1 MDGEFVMR
9 KQAVNSYGKKFF
21 DDLNTGRVKKF
32 ANGGIAGSSLNEL
45 NKNIASNPT
54 NNINI
59 TVNVANGQAVGETS
73 QDSSQSAQDE
83 NEQKNQEAKS
93 LAALIKNQVIEV
105 ITQQQRPGGIL
116 RR

>member
-1 MDGEFVMR
+1 MPLNHTR
-9 KQAVNSYGKKFF
+9 HTICHPKKGAS
-21 DDLNTGRVKKF
+21 LHGQN
-32 ANGGIAGSSLNEL
+32 AAAPLLGGFRLPPPPHNEL

-83 NEQKNQEAKS
+83 NQQKNQEAKS